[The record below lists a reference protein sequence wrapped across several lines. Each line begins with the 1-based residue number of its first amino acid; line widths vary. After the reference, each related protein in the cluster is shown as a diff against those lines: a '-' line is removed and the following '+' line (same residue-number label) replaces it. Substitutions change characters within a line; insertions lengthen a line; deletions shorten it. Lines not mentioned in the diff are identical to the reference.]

1 MQITNNKRHIETEK
15 KFYKIMNKKRTFL
28 LTLFIVGIGTL
39 LLLYQIW
46 LFNNLNSI
54 NSIYWISFIVI
65 LFISQLLIGQ
75 FIFEI
80 ERKKYT

>member
-1 MQITNNKRHIETEK
+1 MQIAYNKRHIETEK

-54 NSIYWISFIVI
+54 NSIYWIYFIVI

>member
-1 MQITNNKRHIETEK
+1 MQIDYNKRHIETEK
-15 KFYKIMNKKRTFL
+15 KFYKIMDKQRTFL
-28 LTLFIVGIGTL
+28 LTLFIVGLGTL

-46 LFNNLNSI
+46 SFDNLNSI
-54 NSIYWISFIVI
+54 NTIIWIFFIII
-65 LFISQLLIGQ
+65 LFVSQILIGQ

>member
-54 NSIYWISFIVI
+54 NSIYWLSFIVI